1 MFEPLD
7 CDNVWVQQV
16 TRLANKRMSEHSC
29 YGKFEELQTKY
40 ILNALIEIVCALKEK
55 K

>member
-7 CDNVWVQQV
+7 YDNVWVEQV
-16 TRLANKRMSEHSC
+16 TRLANKRKTAL
-29 YGKFEELQTKY
+29 YGQIEEWQTRDV
-40 ILNALIEIVCALKEK
+40 LNALIEIVCALKEK

>member
-1 MFEPLD
+1 MNNFEPLD

-16 TRLANKRMSEHSC
+16 TKLANKKNKSL
-29 YGKFEELQTKY
+29 YGKLEERQTRDV
-40 ILNALIEIVCALKEK
+40 LNALIEIVCALKEK